1 VILKGRIVEYLYPVT
16 TIHYL
21 VLSALLFAVGT
32 AGVLT
37 RRNLFVSLM
46 SLELMLNAVNLTLA
60 AFSRQ
65 AGDEGGQVLAL
76 FVVAVAAAEACV
88 GLAIVIA
95 LYRLKDTVDLDLFR
109 SLKG

>member
-1 VILKGRIVEYLYPVT
+1 MEILIPIT
-16 TIHYL
+16 PTHYL
-21 VLSALLFAVGT
+21 VLSSVLFGVGI
-32 AGVLT
+32 AGVLS

-46 SLELMLNAVNLTLA
+46 SLELMLNAVNLSFV
-60 AFSRQ
+60 AFSRIN
-65 AGDEGGQVLAL
+65 GDLTGQVIVL

-95 LYRLKDTVDLDLFR
+95 LFRLKETVDLDLFK